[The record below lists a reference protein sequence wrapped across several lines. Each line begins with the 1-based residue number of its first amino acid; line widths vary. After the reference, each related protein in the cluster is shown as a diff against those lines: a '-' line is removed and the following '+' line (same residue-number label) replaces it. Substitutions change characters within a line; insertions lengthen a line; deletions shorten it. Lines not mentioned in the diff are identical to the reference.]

1 MPKDDKERTVPEMPA
16 AAGGGS
22 GGDLAGTFR
31 LLYMVSMGLSIFL
44 AAFGVIKFI
53 DQLALLRQGEAD
65 TAQALVT
72 GLGYLVGGGLSGAFV
87 LLSVRCLG
95 FVVTGRP
102 MGSTGQTTLIGG
114 SIEDVLEAVEDLRQ
128 IVVHRGGVATAA
140 APPERE
146 SDEAEPP
153 ERPAAE
159 PIAIPDEG
167 EPVPPKAGKA
177 KPSAAAE
184 TETAS
189 PDEGERLEPATFAD
203 YRSATKQLLKE
214 GKFYEV
220 SKMLDSIEE
229 RFADEKGADEFVA
242 AMRAKI
248 DENNKTN
255 FDGLCRKVEGLVQKG
270 QWLDAILM
278 AEEVERKFPDR
289 EEVKDFAL
297 SIRRRRADSAAG
309 ESRDQYRR
317 VLRLVAEKDW
327 EKAYTQ
333 AEEFLAMYPEDEKV
347 PEIRQMLDKIKSK
360 LQRKQVAILSEY
372 IKDAIDK
379 KNYALAYK
387 ASLRLIQKFPDSK
400 EARNVKAGL
409 DNLKR
414 LAGLEQ

>member
-1 MPKDDKERTVPEMPA
+1 
-16 AAGGGS
+16 
-22 GGDLAGTFR
+22 
-31 LLYMVSMGLSIFL
+31 
-44 AAFGVIKFI
+44 
-53 DQLALLRQGEAD
+53 
-65 TAQALVT
+65 
-72 GLGYLVGGGLSGAFV
+72 
-87 LLSVRCLG
+87 
-95 FVVTGRP
+95 
-102 MGSTGQTTLIGG
+102 
-114 SIEDVLEAVEDLRQ
+114 
-128 IVVHRGGVATAA
+128 
-140 APPERE
+140 
-146 SDEAEPP
+146 
-153 ERPAAE
+153 
-159 PIAIPDEG
+159 
-167 EPVPPKAGKA
+167 
-177 KPSAAAE
+177 
-184 TETAS
+184 
-189 PDEGERLEPATFAD
+189 
-203 YRSATKQLLKE
+203 
-214 GKFYEV
+214 
-220 SKMLDSIEE
+220 MLDSIEE

-255 FDGLCRKVEGLVQKG
+255 FDGLCQKVEGLVQKG